1 MLENV
6 IGRSPKAWGLGQNV
20 KICFPPARGAYFSI
34 KSQKNPGLG
43 VLTKGSASWEG
54 GGPGHVGAIFCSWVL
69 LEFFWVL
76 LLIFF
81 NFLSISNGFWEDL
94 GRVLVD
100 FGKV

>member
-6 IGRSPKAWGLGQNV
+6 IERSSKAWGVGQ
-20 KICFPPARGAYFSI
+20 KSKFCFSPARGAHFSI
-34 KSQKNPGLG
+34 KCGQNPNVKFRPQG
-43 VLTKGSASWEG
+43 VILLG
-54 GGPGHVGAIFCSWVL
+54 GGGLGHVGAIFCSWAL
-69 LEFFWVL
+69 LDFFWML

>member
-1 MLENV
+1 MWPKPQRGGQTPRGHPP
-6 IGRSPKAWGLGQNV
+6 GRGGGLGH
-20 KICFPPARGAYFSI
+20 
-34 KSQKNPGLG
+34 L
-43 VLTKGSASWEG
+43 
-54 GGPGHVGAIFCSWVL
+54 GAIFCSWVL
-69 LEFFWVL
+69 LDFFGVL

>member
-1 MLENV
+1 MW
-6 IGRSPKAWGLGQNV
+6 PKPQ
-20 KICFPPARGAYFSI
+20 
-34 KSQKNPGLG
+34 PGG
-43 VLTKGSASWEG
+43 SRPKGSSSWEG
-54 GGPGHVGAIFCSWVL
+54 GGLGHVGAIFCSWAL
-69 LEFFWVL
+69 LDFFWVL